1 MATAPTLVVAE
12 VVVDNAAVA
21 APADN
26 AVAVVKEALVDLV
39 AEDREVPAED
49 KAVSVDREQV
59 DKAANVVQVLED
71 KAVNVDREQV
81 VLVDNVAQVPVDP
94 VVEVLAAVEDPVDP
108 EVVVNRFT
116 LLLT

>member
-26 AVAVVKEALVDLV
+26 VVAVVKEALVDLV
-39 AEDREVPAED
+39 EEGNEAQAPVDLVAADRE
-49 KAVSVDREQV
+49 
-59 DKAANVVQVLED
+59 VLED
-71 KAVNVDREQV
+71 KAVNVDREPV
-81 VLVDNVAQVPVDP
+81 VLADNVVQAVDP
-94 VVEVLAAVEDPVDP
+94 EVEALAAVAPEVVADLVDP

>member
-1 MATAPTLVVAE
+1 M
-12 VVVDNAAVA
+12 
-21 APADN
+21 
-26 AVAVVKEALVDLV
+26 
-39 AEDREVPAED
+39 
-49 KAVSVDREQV
+49 
-59 DKAANVVQVLED
+59 
-71 KAVNVDREQV
+71 DREQV

>member
-21 APADN
+21 APADS

-39 AEDREVPAED
+39 AEDREVPA
-49 KAVSVDREQV
+49 
-59 DKAANVVQVLED
+59 ED

>member
-1 MATAPTLVVAE
+1 MATAPTLAAE
-12 VVVDNAAVA
+12 VVDNAAVA

-26 AVAVVKEALVDLV
+26 EVAVVKEALVVLVEEGNEAQAPVDLV
-39 AEDREVPAED
+39 AADRE
-49 KAVSVDREQV
+49 
-59 DKAANVVQVLED
+59 VLED

-81 VLVDNVAQVPVDP
+81 VLADNVVQAVDP
-94 VVEVLAAVEDPVDP
+94 EVEALVDP

>member
-1 MATAPTLVVAE
+1 M
-12 VVVDNAAVA
+12 DNAAVA

-59 DKAANVVQVLED
+59 DKAVNVDRELED

-81 VLVDNVAQVPVDP
+81 VLADNVVQAVDP
-94 VVEVLAAVEDPVDP
+94 EVEALAAVDPEVVADLVDP

>member
-26 AVAVVKEALVDLV
+26 VVAVVKEALVVLVEEGNEAQAPVDLV
-39 AEDREVPAED
+39 AADRE
-49 KAVSVDREQV
+49 
-59 DKAANVVQVLED
+59 VLED
-71 KAVNVDREQV
+71 KAVNVDRELEDKAVNVDREPV
-81 VLVDNVAQVPVDP
+81 VLADNVVQAVDP
-94 VVEVLAAVEDPVDP
+94 EVVADLVDP

-116 LLLT
+116 SLLT

>member
-26 AVAVVKEALVDLV
+26 VVAVVKEALVVLVEEGNEAQAPVDLV
-39 AEDREVPAED
+39 AADRE
-49 KAVSVDREQV
+49 
-59 DKAANVVQVLED
+59 VLED